1 MKQVE
6 YGMNMVELEN
16 SVTMALKHR
25 EESGYTITYYY
36 NMLRCSF
43 ICRNSC
49 KLAPTPGHQSKSAP
63 SQKNQGVKKQHK
75 KILKGSYRELQGV
88 FSSLDEFAF
97 DLVKNHCAL
106 NLHTELQA
114 FSLRLWQR
122 LERGP

>member
-63 SQKNQGVKKQHK
+63 SQKKSRSEKATQKDPQR
-75 KILKGSYRELQGV
+75 IL
-88 FSSLDEFAF
+88 
-97 DLVKNHCAL
+97 
-106 NLHTELQA
+106 
-114 FSLRLWQR
+114 QR
-122 LERGP
+122 IARCLFKP